1 MDKKTYN
8 ALNKKSGGK
17 LLSRPKW
24 KSYNYSISNDYSPN
38 VKLPLYTIMLWLM
51 VVVFF
56 TSALHNDAN
65 PVDMFFGDGA
75 GTGGILNIISDF
87 GSNFVDTFNSQI
99 NTFSSWGLIGNSS
112 DWVNLMGSILSISA
126 FLFDLIIELLI
137 LIVRILVFV
146 FTGGAVVL

>member
-8 ALNKKSGGK
+8 ALNKKSGGN
-17 LLSRPKW
+17 LLTYPSFKNT
-24 KSYNYSISNDYSPN
+24 NYRVSEPYSPN
-38 VKLPLYTIMLWLM
+38 VRLPLYSILVWLM

-56 TSALHNDAN
+56 TAVLGTDAN

-75 GTGGILNIISDF
+75 GNGGILNIISDF
-87 GSNFVDTFNSQI
+87 GTNFIEHFNSQI
-99 NTFSSWGLIGNSS
+99 NVFKEWGLIGNPS

-126 FLFDLIIELLI
+126 FLFDLIAELMI
-137 LIVRILVFV
+137 LIVRLLVFI